1 MTTLVTERLKQLAGA
16 YAFKNKYSASA
27 ISAIA
32 DEKINEIMS
41 EIRNCVPA
49 RLLSEI
55 AFSVKDITCM
65 DMAQKIAE
73 DMINFENTGR
83 KKYKIV
89 LSETVNKEI
98 EVLARSGEEAMLI
111 VRQGYLEGNIKFSD
125 KENRQAAYHACL

>member
-1 MTTLVTERLKQLAGA
+1 MTTRVIERLQQLAGA

-32 DEKINEIMS
+32 DEKINEILS

-65 DMAQKIAE
+65 DMAQKIAG
-73 DMINFENTGR
+73 DIINFENTGR

-89 LSETVNKEI
+89 LSETINKEI

-125 KENRQAAYHACL
+125 KENRQAAYHVYL